1 MIISDLRARIL
12 CPRKLGVSLGMNLE
26 QAKAQDVIL
35 NHMNKEDSN
44 LVWDI
49 SELSIKLNI
58 EYDLCY
64 VACEEIGYVR
74 DHAEIQDGRPISK
87 YPNDKSIFILPAG
100 NVFAK
105 SKNSYESE
113 FLSELSEYDQAK
125 TKQVEE
131 GEKLKAE
138 TRLIKLQ
145 LKMFWPLVITALFG
159 WVIGVISLLAQVGYI
174 HLPQQKE
181 IQTEQA
187 QDTTSVLLQP
197 KKVDSMPKQ

>member
-1 MIISDLRARIL
+1 MD
-12 CPRKLGVSLGMNLE
+12 LE

-35 NHMNKEDSN
+35 NRMNDEDHN
-44 LVWDI
+44 LLWDI
-49 SELSIKLNI
+49 SELSRDLDL
-58 EYDLCY
+58 EYNLCY
-64 VACEEIGYVR
+64 VACEDMDMRNHIEINT
-74 DHAEIQDGRPISK
+74 DRPISSEK
-87 YPNDKSIFILPAG
+87 YPNDKMVNILSAG
-100 NVFAK
+100 SMFAK
-105 SKNSYESE
+105 SEDNYESE
-113 FLSELSEYDQAK
+113 FLSELSEYDQTK
-125 TKQVEE
+125 TKQIEE

-181 IQTEQA
+181 SQIEQI

-197 KKVDSMPKQ
+197 KKADSMPKQ